1 MVQADHSPRR
11 DHIATASSIAI
22 HLCALVALALVPE
35 HALPQ
40 DDPDERAL
48 LASVIRIEHRP
59 PPRVTRPRQAVTA
72 AVALRPA
79 LVPVIHAAVAVEHAK
94 RKLVVATEHRAAV
107 IAPVRPHAPPRLAKV
122 VATPPQLAL
131 AATKPADGS
140 LAPPT
145 PTPQPTASPAPSP
158 VVAARDDGIGNF
170 GETYPASIE
179 PALRGGL
186 IAGVGAF
193 DVRIT
198 VDESGH
204 AVAVDFIRAPAD
216 PALRDELR
224 TRILAAHFI
233 PAACNGLRCAGIV
246 ELKAA
251 N

>member
-1 MVQADHSPRR
+1 MSEAVAPEARGRAFGFEWAMD
-11 DHIATASSIAI
+11 TVGAI
-22 HLCALVALALVPE
+22 VAPLTALALLSFGFQ
-35 HALPQ
+35 H
-40 DDPDERAL
+40 RTIIL
-48 LASVIRIEHRP
+48 LA
-59 PPRVTRPRQAVTA
+59 A
-72 AVALRPA
+72 APA

-94 RKLVVATEHRAAV
+94 RRLVVATEHRAAV